1 MGGQAQSRSV
11 RYPPVWN
18 DTATADTL
26 ADPRRRD
33 ADVAARRTARPLRG
47 GAPGKVAAPAVRSVS
62 RVPRRR
68 QARWLG
74 LSMVTSVAGV
84 LLSSGIRSMVQP
96 RFEQSIAAPAAL
108 VRPPP
113 PVPVIVPIPRQ
124 ASGGDSLAAIGEL
137 NDRAMAAYQATNF
150 GAARALLLEALA
162 GEGRLH
168 LQRHPVAA
176 VTHAYLGVVLISG
189 LGQWQPGVEE
199 FRQAV
204 AIDPDVTLPRQYV
217 KRAVTAAIRQAV
229 PAAHPAR

>member
-62 RVPRRR
+62 RVPR
-68 QARWLG
+68 
-74 LSMVTSVAGV
+74 
-84 LLSSGIRSMVQP
+84 
-96 RFEQSIAAPAAL
+96 
-108 VRPPP
+108 
-113 PVPVIVPIPRQ
+113 PRQ